1 MTHARP
7 FDITK
12 HALERG
18 LEMGVL
24 ADEIRQAFLQPIEVW
39 HSPKY
44 DCQMRHR
51 GRITLSIDMKGPT
64 PNIITVLWSTPEL
77 WAASYEQG
85 TGNGRNPRDEEQMT
99 HLTRR
104 KGT

>member
-1 MTHARP
+1 MTDARP
-7 FDITK
+7 FNITK

-18 LEMGVL
+18 LEMGVM
-24 ADEIRQAFLQPIEVW
+24 ADEIRQAFLAPAEVW

-44 DCQMRHR
+44 DTQMRHR
-51 GRITLSIDMKGPT
+51 DRVTLSIDIKQEPPM
-64 PNIITVLWSTPEL
+64 IVTVLWSTPEL

-85 TGNGRNPRDEEQMT
+85 TGNGRNPRDQEQMT